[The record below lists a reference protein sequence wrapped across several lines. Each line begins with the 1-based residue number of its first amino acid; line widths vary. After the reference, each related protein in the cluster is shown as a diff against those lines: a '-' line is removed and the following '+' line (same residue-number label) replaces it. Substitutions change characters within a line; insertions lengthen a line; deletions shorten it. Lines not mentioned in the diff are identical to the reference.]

1 MLKHS
6 KVGTREKA
14 IYLTCMFTAVIL
26 IVCIAGYFVPDKA
39 IMTDL
44 SNINEAPSAKHIF
57 GTDWVGRDMFLRTVK
72 GLSLSIKVGLI
83 CSITSSLVAVALGI
97 IGPIWGG
104 VVDEFIS
111 WMVDLI
117 MSIPHT
123 ILVILIS
130 IACGG
135 GFKGIVVGVSITH
148 WNSLTRVIRAEVL
161 QTMESEYVKVANK
174 FGKSKL
180 SVCVNHLVPHIIPQ
194 LVVGTVL
201 IFPHA
206 IIHESSLTFLGFGL
220 PPHEPAIG
228 VILAESMKYLT
239 SGQWWLAVFPG
250 ATLVVLS
257 IVVSAVGHSLQKIID
272 PATAYKI

>member
-1 MLKHS
+1 MLWFRKL
-6 KVGTREKA
+6 GTREQA
-14 IYLTCMFTAVIL
+14 IVLSCFFSVIIVLVL
-26 IVCIAGYFVPDKA
+26 IIGYFIPDTA

-44 SNINEAPSAKHIF
+44 TNINEAPGLKHIF
-57 GTDWVGRDMFLRTVK
+57 GTDWVGRDMLLRTTK
-72 GLSLSIKVGLI
+72 GLSLSIKVGLL
-83 CSITSSLVAVALGI
+83 CSITSSIVAVVLGI
-97 IGPIWGG
+97 IGPIFGG
-104 VVDEFIS
+104 IVDWIIS
-111 WMVDLI
+111 FLVDLV

-148 WNSLTRVIRAEVL
+148 WTSLTRVIRAEVL
-161 QTMESEYVKVANK
+161 QTMESEYVKVAYRL
-174 FGKSKL
+174 GKSKL

-194 LVVGTVL
+194 LIVGTVL

-206 IIHESSLTFLGFGL
+206 IIHEASLTFLGFGL

-250 ATLVVLS
+250 ATLVIMSV
-257 IVVSAVGHSLQKIID
+257 IVSLVGHSLQKIID

>member
-26 IVCIAGYFVPDKA
+26 IACIAGYFVPDKA

-83 CSITSSLVAVALGI
+83 CSITSSLVAVVLGI

-104 VVDEFIS
+104 VVDEVIS

-180 SVCVNHLVPHIIPQ
+180 NVCVNHLVPHIIPQ

>member
-14 IYLTCMFTAVIL
+14 IYLTCIFTAVIL
-26 IVCIAGYFVPDKA
+26 IACIAGCFVPDKA

-83 CSITSSLVAVALGI
+83 CSISSSLVAVVLGI

-104 VVDEFIS
+104 VVDEVIS

-180 SVCVNHLVPHIIPQ
+180 NVCVNHLVPHIIPQ

>member
-1 MLKHS
+1 MLKLN
-6 KVGTREKA
+6 KIGTREKA
-14 IYLTCMFTAVIL
+14 IYLTCIFTAGIL
-26 IVCIAGYFVPDKA
+26 IACIAGYFVPDKA

-83 CSITSSLVAVALGI
+83 CSITSSLVAVVLGI

-104 VVDEFIS
+104 VVDEVIS

-180 SVCVNHLVPHIIPQ
+180 NVCVNHLVPHIIPQ

-257 IVVSAVGHSLQKIID
+257 IVISAVGHSLQKIID